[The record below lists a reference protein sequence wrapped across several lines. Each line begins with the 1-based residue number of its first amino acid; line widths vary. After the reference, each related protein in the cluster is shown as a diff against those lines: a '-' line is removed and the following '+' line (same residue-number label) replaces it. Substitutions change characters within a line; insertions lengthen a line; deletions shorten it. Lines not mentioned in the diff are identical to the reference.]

1 MHKKLGFGFMRLPMQ
16 GAEIDIEESCK
27 MVDRFLEKGFRYF
40 DVARGYLDG
49 KAEGAIKACLTS
61 RYPRDRYILTDK
73 LSESFFKT
81 QADIR
86 PLFEK
91 QLEDCG
97 VEYFDLYLMH
107 AQSGKNYSQYQ
118 NAKAYETAMELKKE
132 GKIRHL
138 GISFHDT
145 PDFLDKI
152 LTDHPEVEAVQL
164 QFNYLDYE
172 SPAVQSKGCYEV
184 CRKHGKSV
192 LVMEP
197 VKGGRLVQ
205 LPEEAAKILDALH
218 GGSYASYAIR
228 YAAGFE
234 GIEMV
239 LSGMSS
245 LEQLE
250 DNTGFMADF
259 QPLDGQETEALHQ
272 VCRVFAGMNLIPC
285 TVCRYC
291 EAGCPMHIHIPD
303 LFSVM
308 NTRKQYEDWNGIY
321 YYGIHTTQDGKASDC
336 VGCGQCE
343 EICPQ
348 NLPIRKLLKQVAEV
362 FDKEEG

>member
-16 GAEIDIEESCK
+16 GTEIDIAESCK

-73 LSESFFKT
+73 LSENFFKT
-81 QADIR
+81 QEDIR
-86 PLFEK
+86 PLFQS

-107 AQSGKNYSQYQ
+107 AQNKKNYPQYQ
-118 NAKAYETAMELKKE
+118 EAHAYETALELKKE

-145 PDFLDKI
+145 PEFLDKI

-172 SPAVQSKGCYEV
+172 SPAVQSRGCYEV
-184 CRKHGKSV
+184 CRKHGKAV

-205 LPEEAAKILDALH
+205 LPEAAAKILDELQ

-228 YAAGFE
+228 FAAGFE

-250 DNTGFMADF
+250 DNTSFMADF
-259 QPLDGQETEALHQ
+259 QPLNDAEKEALHK
-272 VCRVFAGMNLIPC
+272 VCQVFAGMNLIPC
-285 TVCRYC
+285 TACRYC
-291 EAGCPMHIHIPD
+291 VAGCPMHIHIPD
-303 LFSVM
+303 LFAVM
-308 NTRKQYEDWNGIY
+308 NARKQYEDWNGVY
-321 YYGIHTTQDGKASDC
+321 YYGIHTTQAGKASDC

-348 NLPIRKLLKQVAEV
+348 HLPIRELLKQVAQV
-362 FDKEEG
+362 FDKEEN